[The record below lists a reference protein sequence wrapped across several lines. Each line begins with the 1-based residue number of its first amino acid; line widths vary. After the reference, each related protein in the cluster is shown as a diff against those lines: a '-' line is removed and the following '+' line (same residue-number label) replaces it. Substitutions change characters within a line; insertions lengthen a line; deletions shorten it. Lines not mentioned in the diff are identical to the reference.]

1 MTWNGDQTALSF
13 SLQVMKLYS
22 VKSEVRYSPSMILVK
37 LVGSYTI
44 SQVTL
49 RISDIKRTKMVR
61 PLSYP
66 PSSLYSLYLTPSP
79 LQPDMSMFVNNAL
92 LGGGV
97 RVRIWI
103 REKGKI
109 RRRSKALL
117 SL

>member
-1 MTWNGDQTALSF
+1 
-13 SLQVMKLYS
+13 MKLYS

-66 PSSLYSLYLTPSP
+66 PSSYSLYLKPSRSP
-79 LQPDMSMFVNNAL
+79 ETISCMSIFVNIAL

-97 RVRIWI
+97 RVSVWI
-103 REKGKI
+103 REQGKI
-109 RRRSKALL
+109 KRSKALL

>member
-61 PLSYP
+61 LLSYP
-66 PSSLYSLYLTPSP
+66 PSSLFSLPHTLTFHLKPVHIC
-79 LQPDMSMFVNNAL
+79 QQYI
-92 LGGGV
+92 V
-97 RVRIWI
+97 RGW
-103 REKGKI
+103 G
-109 RRRSKALL
+109 
-117 SL
+117 